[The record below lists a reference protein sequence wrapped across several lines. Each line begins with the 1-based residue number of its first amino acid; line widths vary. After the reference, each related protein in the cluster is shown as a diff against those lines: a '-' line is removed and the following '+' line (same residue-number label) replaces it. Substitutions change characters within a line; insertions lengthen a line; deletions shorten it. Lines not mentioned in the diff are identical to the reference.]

1 MSKDVESILKI
12 VIKKQDDL
20 DKNHSDTNKIIAKI
34 NKQLKDIDNKINL
47 ILEILNNFT
56 ILLLEEEEGNEESS
70 EYNQDWIPEQSESWN
85 SYDDDDDEQ
94 ELN

>member
-56 ILLLEEEEGNEESS
+56 IMLLEEEEGNEESLD
-70 EYNQDWIPEQSESWN
+70 YDQDWIPEQSESWN
-85 SYDDDDDEQ
+85 SYDDDDEQ